1 MLRNLESDPNNVLA
15 WFNIKPLK
23 ANPGKFQ
30 FTVLRTKED
39 DSFALNIGKNKIESP
54 T

>member
-15 WFNIKPLK
+15 WLNIKPLK

-30 FTVLRTKED
+30 FTI
-39 DSFALNIGKNKIESP
+39 FNIGKNKIESP